1 MSESQNDIENKVQE
15 VQITTEEKLK
25 IISTFHS
32 DLKSIDLKKE
42 TIERLS
48 TYIQEQ
54 ITKYG
59 DKIIFEIFQI
69 LESESNFTPRLEY
82 LYLINDIIEK
92 NKNNNSFQTNKIFPY
107 VKNICLYSYTTLN
120 DNFTT
125 KVKELI
131 NMWEKKEIFNLE
143 NIKELKFELKMQL
156 EPELTED
163 KEEINYLINL
173 SNNGSIKLEQNLINF
188 SKELNILEKTKENKN
203 RKTLLKME
211 KDIITRQFKIYNT
224 QIQHLKDI
232 DKILDKI
239 KTFNELES
247 GNDANNPAD
256 KNDEKKD

>member
-1 MSESQNDIENKVQE
+1 MAESQNAPDNKTQE
-15 VQITTEEKLK
+15 VQITSEEKLK
-25 IISTFHS
+25 IINTFHS

-42 TIERLS
+42 TIEKLS
-48 TYIQEQ
+48 TYVQEQ
-54 ITKYG
+54 ISKYG
-59 DKIIFEIFQI
+59 DQIIFELFQI

-247 GNDANNPAD
+247 GNDTNNQTD

>member
-25 IISTFHS
+25 IINAFHS
-32 DLKSIDLKKE
+32 DLKNIDLKKE

-247 GNDANNPAD
+247 GNDTNNQTD